1 MSRFYS
7 HLNSAV
13 QIVNEYE
20 GKEPFASFIKKY
32 FTQYKKYGSKDRKV
46 ISHLCYCYF
55 RVANAVKNEPA
66 EEAVLIGLFLCS
78 FERNDIMD
86 YFRPEWNEKI
96 HLSVEEKCSMF
107 NFQCSP
113 KESAGWRT
121 ILKLFPFTD
130 ELSDGIEQ
138 EKFILSH
145 LHQPDLFIRLRPG
158 YEKVVREKLHN
169 EGITFNEVSDTCLAL
184 PNSSKIDKIIEL
196 NKEAVVQDYSSQRT
210 AELLFNLKSKIKNLK
225 LRVWD
230 CCAASGG
237 KSIMLYDLHPD
248 IDLTVS

>member
-13 QIVNEYE
+13 QIVSEYE
-20 GKEPFASFIKKY
+20 GKEPFATFIKKY

-66 EEAVLIGLFLCS
+66 EEAVLISLFLCS
-78 FERNDIMD
+78 SERNEVLEHL
-86 YFRPEWNEKI
+86 RLEWNEKI

-130 ELSDGIEQ
+130 ELSDGIE
-138 EKFILSH
+138 H
-145 LHQPDLFIRLRPG
+145 
-158 YEKVVREKLHN
+158 
-169 EGITFNEVSDTCLAL
+169 
-184 PNSSKIDKIIEL
+184 
-196 NKEAVVQDYSSQRT
+196 
-210 AELLFNLKSKIKNLK
+210 
-225 LRVWD
+225 
-230 CCAASGG
+230 
-237 KSIMLYDLHPD
+237 
-248 IDLTVS
+248 